1 MLGGMA
7 TLHTSGGA
15 RAVLVPL
22 APGFEE
28 IEAVTVIDVLRRAGL
43 VVRVAG
49 LAARE
54 VTGAHGITL
63 VADGLLAD
71 VDARELALVV
81 LPGGM
86 PGTTNLAADA
96 RILALVR
103 ELESTGR
110 RVAAI
115 CAAPLVLE
123 RAGVLA
129 GREVTAYPSV
139 RDKLAS
145 ARVLTNPAVVTSG
158 PVITSQGVG
167 TALAFALALVEEL
180 AGAAKARE
188 LAAAMLVPDAPR

>member
-1 MLGGMA
+1 MLVGMA
-7 TLHTSGGA
+7 TPQTTGA
-15 RAVLVPL
+15 TRAVLVPL
-22 APGFEE
+22 ATGFEE
-28 IEAVTVIDVLRRAGL
+28 IEAVTIIDVLRRAGL

-63 VADGLLAD
+63 RTDVHLAE
-71 VDARELALVV
+71 VDARELAMLV

-86 PGTTNLAADA
+86 PGTTNLAADE

-103 ELESTGR
+103 ELESSGR
-110 RVAAI
+110 KVAAI

-129 GREVTAYPSV
+129 GREVTSYPSV
-139 RDKLAS
+139 RGKLAS
-145 ARVLTNPAVVTSG
+145 AHVLPASTVVKSG

-180 AGAAKARE
+180 AGPAQARE
-188 LAAAMLVPDAPR
+188 LAAALLVPAATR

>member
-1 MLGGMA
+1 MA
-7 TLHTSGGA
+7 TTHTTGGA

-22 APGFEE
+22 ATGFEE

-145 ARVLTNPAVVTSG
+145 ARVLTNPAVVSSG

-167 TALAFALALVEEL
+167 TA
-180 AGAAKARE
+180 
-188 LAAAMLVPDAPR
+188 

>member
-1 MLGGMA
+1 MA
-7 TLHTSGGA
+7 APHPVGAA

-28 IEAVTVIDVLRRAGL
+28 IEAVTIIDVLRRAGL

-49 LAARE
+49 LGARR
-54 VTGAHGITL
+54 VTGSHGITL
-63 VADGLLAD
+63 EADCLLEEVVAS
-71 VDARELALVV
+71 ELAMLV

-86 PGTTNLAADA
+86 PGTANLAADE

-103 ELESTGR
+103 ELEASGR
-110 RVAAI
+110 KVGAI

-129 GREVTAYPSV
+129 GREVTAYPAV

-145 ARVLTNPAVVTSG
+145 ARVLAEPAVVASG
-158 PVITSQGVG
+158 PLLTSQGVG
-167 TALAFALALVEEL
+167 TALEFALALVADL
-180 AGAAKARE
+180 AGPARARE
-188 LAAAMLVPDAPR
+188 LASAMLVRPSAR